1 VPLWE
6 DLRFPFARAIFV
18 KTANPAR
25 LLPSRQLIKRELDAG
40 KLGEPGLIRIHHWDA
55 KDEMN
60 ENDSLP
66 AAVLQELDVI
76 LWLMAKSPTVV
87 HALEQGNTAE
97 NKQGRYLHIHL
108 GFPGGGMAL
117 LDFSS
122 LHPPGDPYRM
132 LHVIGSAGAA
142 YADDHQNMQLLFQG
156 GPAQC
161 VFATEQA
168 GKLREHELS
177 GMTQDW
183 KAVLAV
189 AEAVK
194 RSLTTQQAVSLEG
207 P

>member
-1 VPLWE
+1 MPLWE
-6 DLRFPFARAIFV
+6 LLLSPFARANFV
-18 KTANPAR
+18 RTANPAR

-55 KDEMN
+55 SDAVDGN
-60 ENDSLP
+60 HGLP
-66 AAVLQELDVI
+66 AAVLQEVDVI
-76 LWLMAKSPTVV
+76 LWLMGKSPTVV
-87 HALEQGNTAE
+87 HALEQAKSAGN
-97 NKQGRYLHIHL
+97 KKGRYLHIHL

-117 LDFSS
+117 LDFTS

-156 GPAQC
+156 GPARG
-161 VFATEQA
+161 VIANEKA
-168 GKLREHELS
+168 SKASEHHLA

-183 KAVLAV
+183 ETVLAV

-194 RSLTTQQAVSLEG
+194 RSLATQQAVAMEG
-207 P
+207 R

>member
-1 VPLWE
+1 M
-6 DLRFPFARAIFV
+6 
-18 KTANPAR
+18 
-25 LLPSRQLIKRELDAG
+25 PSRQLIKRELDAG

-55 KDEMN
+55 AGEIDGN
-60 ENDSLP
+60 HSLP

-76 LWLMAKSPTVV
+76 LWLMGKSPSIV
-87 HALEQGNTAE
+87 HALEQANSAG

-156 GPAQC
+156 GPARG
-161 VFATEQA
+161 VIAKEQA
-168 GKLREHELS
+168 GKASEHDLA

-183 KAVLAV
+183 ETVMAV
-189 AEAVK
+189 AESVK
-194 RSLTTQQAVSLEG
+194 RSLATGQSVSLEG
-207 P
+207 H